1 MDTRACQPPHDHYPF
16 CDHTLRLEDRV
27 GDLISRIP
35 DDAKPHLL
43 TARGWP
49 QGNVRNLTSELGVPA
64 FDWGLNCIH
73 GVQSTCKG
81 DVCATSF
88 PNPNSLGA
96 SWNMSNVRLMGAYI
110 GSEARA
116 LWLQGVTETSA
127 WSGRALVGLDCW
139 SPNINV
145 NRDPRQKAT
154 PSPPF
159 PNSGQHHSQDF
170 GWGVGGWVLAHFTR
184 RCGQQ
189 LTQWCV
195 SRWGRNQEVPGEG
208 TIKLPLPHLLAG
220 SLPPTVSC
228 AAGPWSAAGADVN
241 LDSQS

>member
-1 MDTRACQPPHDHYPF
+1 MSPSSSLLCALAAATAAAAAARPAVADGNCPPRSGSSPKCKDPCCQTFPSTFTMDTRACQPPHDHYPF

-154 PSPPF
+154 PS
-159 PNSGQHHSQDF
+159 H
-170 GWGVGGWVLAHFTR
+170 
-184 RCGQQ
+184 
-189 LTQWCV
+189 
-195 SRWGRNQEVPGEG
+195 
-208 TIKLPLPHLLAG
+208 PL
-220 SLPPTVSC
+220 S
-228 AAGPWSAAGADVN
+228 
-241 LDSQS
+241 